1 MGAASLSFIAAVK
14 QPPEAMKPVGSRAKG
29 VPKRVRQTCAQSAFG
44 DTASGS
50 SPSSLRE
57 WKRRATRLAVCDAPR
72 GFCWLKGSFVCC
84 GVRFACE
91 KERRWLKAPARCGVT
106 NFPIAGGES

>member
-1 MGAASLSFIAAVK
+1 
-14 QPPEAMKPVGSRAKG
+14 
-29 VPKRVRQTCAQSAFG
+29 
-44 DTASGS
+44 
-50 SPSSLRE
+50 
-57 WKRRATRLAVCDAPR
+57 
-72 GFCWLKGSFVCC
+72 VCC